1 MHREWR
7 TQSFVI
13 DSVTVPV
20 EFVVMLNVPLDAEAL
35 VSVWSILMVRFCP
48 LTVPLTVQVFPVF
61 VPVTEMSALL
71 STSLTVPVTV
81 CVGAAVD
88 DEVC

>member
-13 DSVTVPV
+13 DSVVVPV

-35 VSVWSILMVRFCP
+35 VSVWSILMERFCP
-48 LTVPLTVQVFPVF
+48 LAVPLTVQVFPVF

-71 STSLTVPVTV
+71 STNLTVPVTV